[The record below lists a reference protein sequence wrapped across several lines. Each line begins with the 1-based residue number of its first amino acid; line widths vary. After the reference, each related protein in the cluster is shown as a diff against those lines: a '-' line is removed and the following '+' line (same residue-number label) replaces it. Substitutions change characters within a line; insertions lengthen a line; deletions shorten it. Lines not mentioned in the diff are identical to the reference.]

1 MRFDGASN
9 AVGHGIGAV
18 LVSPKGK
25 YFPLRAK
32 LCFDC
37 TNNIA
42 EYEACVMG
50 LQMAI
55 EMHVKRIEVYGD
67 SALVINQLE
76 GNWERRNS
84 KLFPY
89 QEYINGLKN
98 QFEYIKF

>member
-1 MRFDGASN
+1 
-9 AVGHGIGAV
+9 
-18 LVSPKGK
+18 
-25 YFPLRAK
+25 
-32 LCFDC
+32 
-37 TNNIA
+37 
-42 EYEACVMG
+42 MG

-84 KLFPY
+84 KLIPY
-89 QEYINGLKN
+89 QEYLNGLKN